1 MSFSVGQRYLSTT
14 ELELGLGI
22 ITQVDHRMVEIFF
35 PAAEE
40 RRTYAAN
47 NAPLSRISY
56 KIGDTISDRDGN
68 EYTVLEFTE
77 NNGVFIYFVEDADG
91 QSRPMP
97 ELEIGDQVAL
107 NAPWERLSAGN
118 IDSSQWFHLRYK
130 SLIERERLEQAPY
143 YGLMGPRISLTPH
156 QFFIAN
162 NVAQRPAPR
171 VLLADEVGLGKTIE
185 AGLIIHQQLMNG
197 RASRVLISVPD
208 TLVHQ
213 WLVEMLRKF
222 NLRFSVY
229 DRQRA
234 LEPNAFEQNQLVLI
248 SNKLWHDET
257 ILDSALSAD
266 WDLLVVDEAHHLH
279 WTEQEASPE
288 YQHVQKL
295 SEKAAGL
302 LLLTATPEQLG
313 LEGHFARLHLLD
325 PQRFDNLEQFISQE
339 ESYFAVSSAIN
350 ELIDASDVS
359 DESLDKIQAMSDDS
373 VLADLVQKLREKT
386 TSENR
391 NKLIN
396 HLIDHH
402 GTGRVLFRNTR
413 AAIKGFPQRVLVP
426 QALDRPE
433 IYSAFKLTPEQGLE
447 ASEWIEA
454 DPRIDYLVSLYKELK
469 DKLLVICHNAETA
482 LALEEH
488 LRLREGFRTT
498 AFHEGMTIIEQDR
511 SAAYFA
517 DMEDGAQML
526 ICSEIGSEGRNFQF
540 AHHIVMFDLPA
551 HPDLLEQR
559 IGRLDRIGQT
569 EDIKIHVPFF
579 TNSVQEIYKR
589 WYNEGLNAFAKSCAT
604 GEALIQKYQEAINDC
619 IVSLDTTAIDALV
632 ADTAKDNEELTA
644 KIENGRDRLLE
655 LNSCQPEKA
664 LNIIHTIE
672 DFEFDDPK
680 KFMDMAYNCFGVDRE
695 RHSENTWVVQA
706 GEQMLTDHFPGVSD
720 EPITITYDR
729 ERALEREDFH
739 FLTWE
744 HPMVTGV
751 MDLVLDHH
759 YGNAA
764 FSLIKDPRLPAGTL
778 YVETL
783 HTPVVQATKASQCYR
798 FMPNSVIRH
807 VVSHDNKDFTQYLT
821 DQHIHDHRQKI
832 SKALRHE
839 VIKSQKEL
847 IYKVFQVAESQ
858 AKKKLA
864 GIVSEAQQL
873 ATDTLGLEIDRLT
886 TLKSINP
893 NVRQAEIDAL
903 IAQQE
908 TCLNAIQG
916 CQIKLEAI
924 RVIVNGS

>member
-1 MSFSVGQRYLSTT
+1 MSFAVGQRYLSTT

-22 ITQVDHRMVEIFF
+22 ITQVDHRMIEIYF

-40 RRTYAAN
+40 RRTYATN
-47 NAPLSRISY
+47 NAPLSRITF
-56 KIGDTISDRDGN
+56 KAGDSFEDREGN
-68 EYTVLEFTE
+68 HFKVIDTVE
-77 NNGVFIYFVEDADG
+77 NNGVLIYLVLDAEG
-91 QSRPMP
+91 NEKPLQ
-97 ELEIGDQVAL
+97 ELEVNDQVTL
-107 NAPWERLSAGN
+107 NAPWERLAAGN
-118 IDSSQWFHLRYK
+118 LDGSQWFHLRYR

-162 NVAQRPAPR
+162 NVANRPAPR

-197 RASRVLISVPD
+197 RANRVLISVPD

-222 NLRFSVY
+222 NLHFSVY
-229 DRQRA
+229 NEERA
-234 LEPNAFEQNQLVLI
+234 LEENAFEQNQLILI
-248 SNKLWHDET
+248 SNKLWNNEQ
-257 ILDSALSAD
+257 ILENALAAD

-279 WTEQEASPE
+279 WTPEEASPE
-288 YQHVQKL
+288 YLHIQQL
-295 SEKAAGL
+295 ADKAAGL

-313 LEGHFARLHLLD
+313 VEGHFARLHLLD
-325 PQRFDNLEQFISQE
+325 PQRFDNLEQFIQQE
-339 ESYFAVSSAIN
+339 DSYYAVSSAIN
-350 ELIDASDVS
+350 ELIDASEVS
-359 DESLDKIQAMSDDS
+359 QASLDQIKQMSDDS
-373 VLADLVQKLREKT
+373 ILANLVDTFANDQ
-386 TSENR
+386 SES
-391 NKLIN
+391 NKQSLIN

-413 AAIKGFPQRVLVP
+413 SAIKGFPQRILED
-426 QALDRPE
+426 QALPLPE
-433 IYSAFKLTPEQGLE
+433 HYSKYKLTPE
-447 ASEWIEA
+447 ADHDAAEWLDS
-454 DPRIDYLVSLYKELK
+454 DPRIEYLTNLYRSLK
-469 DKLLVICHNAETA
+469 DKLLIICRHAETA

-488 LRLREGFRTT
+488 LRLREGLKTT
-498 AFHEGMTIIEQDR
+498 AFHEGMSIIEQDR
-511 SAAYFA
+511 SAAYFS
-517 DMEDGAQML
+517 DMEDGAQLL

-540 AHHIVMFDLPA
+540 AHHIVMFDLPN

-579 TNSVQEIYKR
+579 ENSVQQLYKR
-589 WYNEGLNAFAKSCAT
+589 WYDEGLSAFSQSCAT
-604 GEALIQKYQEAINDC
+604 GEALIQQFNTQLEECVK
-619 IVSLDTTAIDALV
+619 SLDSAAIDTLV
-632 ADTAKDNEELTA
+632 ADTAKQNAELKA
-644 KIENGRDRLLE
+644 KIEQGRDRLLE

-664 LNIIHTIE
+664 LQIRYDIE

-680 KFMDMAYNCFGVDRE
+680 KFMDTAFNCFGVDRE
-695 RHSENTWVVQA
+695 RHSENTWVVQE
-706 GEQMLTDHFPGVSD
+706 GEQMLTDHFPMISEEAATV
-720 EPITITYDR
+720 TYNR

-751 MDLVLDHH
+751 MDLVCENH

-798 FMPNSVIRH
+798 FMPKSVIRH
-807 VVSHDNKDFTQYLT
+807 VISHDKRDYTAYLT
-821 DQHIHDHRQKI
+821 DEHIHQHRQKI
-832 SKALRHE
+832 SKAIRHE

-847 IYKVFQVAESQ
+847 IETVF
-858 AKKKLA
+858 KLA
-864 GIVSEAQQL
+864 EKQGQSKLKGLVDEATQNATQQL
-873 ATDTLGLEIDRLT
+873 DQEIQRLEA
-886 TLKSINP
+886 LKQFNP
-893 NVRQAEIDAL
+893 NIRQAEIDMLKDQKQLCLDA
-903 IAQQE
+903 IAS
-908 TCLNAIQG
+908 A
-916 CQIKLEAI
+916 QIKLEAI

>member
-22 ITQVDHRMVEIFF
+22 ITQVDHRMIEIFF

-40 RRTYAAN
+40 KRTYASN
-47 NAPLSRISY
+47 NAPLSRITY
-56 KIGDTISDRDGN
+56 KIGDTLSDREGN
-68 EYTVLEFTE
+68 EYKVLEFTD
-77 NNGVFIYFVEDADG
+77 NNGVFIYFVQDSEG
-91 QSRPMP
+91 NERPMP
-97 ELEIGDQVAL
+97 ELEIGDQVSL
-107 NAPWERLSAGN
+107 NAPWERLAAGN
-118 IDSSQWFHLRYK
+118 IDSSQWFHLRYQ
-130 SLIERERLEQAPY
+130 SLIERERLEQATY

-162 NVAQRPAPR
+162 NVANRPAPR

-222 NLRFSVY
+222 NLHFSVY
-229 DRQRA
+229 DKERA
-234 LEPNAFEQNQLVLI
+234 LEPDAFEQNQLILI
-248 SNKLWHDET
+248 SNKLWNDEA
-257 ILDSALSAD
+257 ILESALSAE

-279 WTEQEASPE
+279 WSEAEASPE
-288 YQHVQKL
+288 YLHVQQL
-295 SEKAAGL
+295 AEKSAGL

-313 LEGHFARLHLLD
+313 VEGHFARLHLLD
-325 PQRFDNLEQFISQE
+325 PKRFDNLAQFVEQE
-339 ESYFAVSSAIN
+339 EQYFEVSSAIN
-350 ELIDASDVS
+350 ELIDSDNVS
-359 DESLDKIQAMSDDS
+359 ETCLNQIQELSDDAILS
-373 VLADLVQKLREKT
+373 ELIASFKAESS
-386 TSENR
+386 SENKE
-391 NKLIN
+391 KLIN

-413 AAIKGFPQRVLVP
+413 SAIKGFPQRILVEH
-426 QALDRPE
+426 ALEKPE
-433 IYSAFKLTPEQGLE
+433 LYSTHKLTPETDLTNEQWLE
-447 ASEWIEA
+447 I
-454 DPRIDYLVSLYKELK
+454 DPRVEYLVKLYKDTK
-469 DKLLVICHNAETA
+469 DKLLVICRNAETA

-517 DMEDGAQML
+517 DLEEGAQLL

-569 EDIKIHVPFF
+569 EDISIHVPYF
-579 TNSVQEIYKR
+579 TGSVQEIYKR
-589 WYNEGLNAFAKSCAT
+589 WYDEGLSAFSQSCAT
-604 GEALIQKYQEAINDC
+604 GDALIQKYQEQLNDC
-619 IVSLDTTAIDALV
+619 IISLDQNSIDQLIQSTA
-632 ADTAKDNEELTA
+632 ADNAELKE
-644 KIENGRDRLLE
+644 KIEQGRDRLLE
-655 LNSCQPEKA
+655 LNSCQPIAA
-664 LNIIHTIE
+664 LNIVHEIE

-680 KFMDMAYNCFGVDRE
+680 KFMDTAFNCFGVDRE

-720 EPITITYDR
+720 EPVTVTYDR
-729 ERALEREDFH
+729 DRALEREDFH

-751 MDLVLDHH
+751 MDLVCDHH

-783 HTPVVQATKASQCYR
+783 HTPVVQAAKESQCYR
-798 FMPNSVIRH
+798 FMPKSVIRH
-807 VVSHDNKDFTQYLT
+807 VVSHDNKDFTPYLT
-821 DQHIHDHRQKI
+821 DQHLHEHRQKI
-832 SKALRHE
+832 NKALRHE

-847 IYKVFQVAESQ
+847 IYKVFQVAEKQ
-858 AKKKLA
+858 AKKKLS
-864 GIVSEAQQL
+864 GIVSSAQDK
-873 ATDTLGLEIDRLT
+873 ATQTLDMEINRLT
-886 TLKSINP
+886 ALKEFNP
-893 NVRQAEIDAL
+893 NVRQEEIDAL
-903 IAQQE
+903 VAQKDA
-908 TCLNAIQG
+908 CLSAING

>member
-40 RRTYAAN
+40 RRTYASN
-47 NAPLSRISY
+47 NAPLSRIAY
-56 KIGDTISDRDGN
+56 KIGDTVTDREGN
-68 EYTVLEFTE
+68 EFKVLEFTE
-77 NNGVFIYFVEDADG
+77 NNGVYIYFVEDSSG
-91 QSRPMP
+91 ETRPMP
-97 ELEIGDQVAL
+97 ELEVGDQVAL
-107 NAPWERLSAGN
+107 NAPWERLAAGN
-118 IDSSQWFHLRYK
+118 IDGGQWFHLRYK

-222 NLRFSVY
+222 NLHFSVY
-229 DRQRA
+229 DKQRA
-234 LEPNAFEQNQLVLI
+234 MEPNAFEQNQLILI
-248 SNKLWHDET
+248 SNKLWNEEE
-257 ILDSALSAD
+257 ILNSALAAD

-279 WTEQEASPE
+279 WSEQEASPE
-288 YQHVQKL
+288 YQHVQQL

-325 PQRFDNLEQFISQE
+325 PQRFNDLNQFIDQE
-339 ESYFAVSSAIN
+339 ESYFTVSSAIN
-350 ELIDASDVS
+350 ELIDASNVS
-359 DESLDKIQAMSDDS
+359 EESLDKIQAMSDDS
-373 VLADLVQKLREKT
+373 VLSDLVQSLRNDQ
-386 TSENR
+386 TSANR

-413 AAIKGFPQRVLVP
+413 AAIKGFPQRVLVEK
-426 QALDRPE
+426 ALERPE
-433 IYSAFKLTPEQGLE
+433 LYSAFKLTPETDHEPSQWL
-447 ASEWIEA
+447 AA
-454 DPRIDYLVSLYKELK
+454 DPRVNYLVELYKELK
-469 DKLLVICHNAETA
+469 EKLLVICHDAETA

-488 LRLREGFRTT
+488 LRLREGYRTT
-498 AFHEGMTIIEQDR
+498 AFHEGMSIIEQDR

-517 DMEDGAQML
+517 DMEDGAQLL

-540 AHHIVMFDLPA
+540 AHHIVMFDLPS

-569 EDIKIHVPFF
+569 EDIKIHVPYF
-579 TNSVQEIYKR
+579 TSSVQDIYKR
-589 WYNEGLNAFAKSCAT
+589 WYDEGLNAFSKSCAT
-604 GEALIQKYQEAINDC
+604 GDALIQKYQEEINQCVMSMDDAAIAALINK
-619 IVSLDTTAIDALV
+619 TAA
-632 ADTAKDNEELTA
+632 DNEELTA

-655 LNSCQPEKA
+655 LNSCQPERA
-664 LNIIHTIE
+664 LNIVHTIE

-706 GEQMLTDHFPGVSD
+706 GEQMLTDHFPGVGD
-720 EPITITYDR
+720 EPITVTYDR

-759 YGNAA
+759 YGNAS
-764 FSLIKDPRLPAGTL
+764 FTLIKDPRIPAGTL

-821 DQHIHDHRQKI
+821 DQHIHEHRQKI

-858 AKKKLA
+858 AKKKLS
-864 GIVSEAQQL
+864 GIIDEAKQN
-873 ATDTLGLEIDRLT
+873 ATEALDLEINRLT

-893 NVRQAEIDAL
+893 NVRQEEIDAL
-903 IAQQE
+903 IEQKE
-908 TCLNAIQG
+908 ICLNAIQG
-916 CQIKLEAI
+916 GQIKLEAI